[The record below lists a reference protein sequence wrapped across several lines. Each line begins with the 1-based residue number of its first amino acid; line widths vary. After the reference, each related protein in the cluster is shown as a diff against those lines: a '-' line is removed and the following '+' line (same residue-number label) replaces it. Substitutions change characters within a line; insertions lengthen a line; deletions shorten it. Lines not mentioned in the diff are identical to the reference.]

1 MTMRTR
7 KTIHNPVAHANRR
20 RVASVEPSH
29 KGKGTKDKRREDKQH
44 AFKFEKDADQKGE
57 Q

>member
-1 MTMRTR
+1 M
-7 KTIHNPVAHANRR
+7 KINNYIKNPVAAANRR
-20 RVASVEPSH
+20 RTTQVVPSH
-29 KGKGTKDKRREDKQH
+29 KGKGTKDKRKEDKQN